1 LHILEPLTAPKPY
14 LELHYAE
21 RAFLVAAHKPA
32 EVAIAAKTVAVHNC
46 GGLTCT
52 APKVAFESVYKLKGF
67 NVISGLAAAL
77 MLTTA
82 PSVQAVQQQPA
93 KTQSKIAL
101 QRNGAVFDT
110 YILGPGDS
118 LQIELLDIPELSGT
132 FSIGP
137 DGTMYLPRLRA
148 LYVEGLTVEELRYF
162 LTQQFKAYV
171 RNPQLYVRPVAY
183 RPIRIYVGGE
193 VRRPGYYTLRGLDMA
208 NDKDQQQVTQ
218 SLKSSELNQSY
229 NAAIS
234 TSLDSN
240 ADSNKQAFPTVF
252 DAIRAAQGIS
262 PFSDLAKVQVT
273 RKQPLSAGGGR
284 LRTNLDFL
292 SLITEG
298 DESQNIRLFDGD
310 VVSVGKSS
318 VVLRDQLIQAGKTNL
333 SPQFMNVFVS
343 GRVRTP
349 GAVTLQQGT
358 SLNQAISVAGGVKLL
373 RGKVEFLRLLSDGKT
388 DRRTFSYSPN
398 SPANSFSNPI
408 LSTGDIIR
416 VNESPLSASIG
427 VLNEVATPV
436 LGIYSIYA
444 LTYGAFR

>member
-1 LHILEPLTAPKPY
+1 VLLMTAAPAV
-14 LELHYAE
+14 E
-21 RAFLVAAHKPA
+21 AA
-32 EVAIAAKTVAVHNC
+32 
-46 GGLTCT
+46 
-52 APKVAFESVYKLKGF
+52 
-67 NVISGLAAAL
+67 
-77 MLTTA
+77 
-82 PSVQAVQQQPA
+82 QPA
-93 KTQSKIAL
+93 PARAASTNGP
-101 QRNGAVFDT
+101 QRSRMVHDA

-118 LQIELLDIPELSGT
+118 LQVELLDIPELSGT

-137 DGTMYLPRLRA
+137 DGTIYLPRLRA

-171 RNPQLYVRPVAY
+171 KNPQLYVRPVGY

-193 VRRPGYYTLRGLDMA
+193 VGRPGYYTLRGLERTSEVARRTQM
-208 NDKDQQQVTQ
+208 QVSQ
-218 SLKSSELNQSY
+218 SLNISEIQPSLLNTDS
-229 NAAIS
+229 AILS
-234 TSLDSN
+234 DPLSNIPDS
-240 ADSNKQAFPTVF
+240 DKQAFPTVF
-252 DAIRAAQGIS
+252 DAIRAAQGIG

-284 LRTNLDFL
+284 IRTNLDFV

-310 VVSVGKSS
+310 VVTVGKTTM
-318 VVLRDQLIQAGKTNL
+318 VLRDQLIRAGNTNL
-333 SPQFMNVFVS
+333 SPQFINVYVS
-343 GRVRTP
+343 GRVRVP

-398 SPANSFSNPI
+398 SPSNSFSNPI

-416 VNESPLSASIG
+416 VNESPLSASVG
-427 VLNEVATPV
+427 VLNEVTTPI
-436 LGIYSIYA
+436 LGVYSIYA

>member
-1 LHILEPLTAPKPY
+1 M
-14 LELHYAE
+14 
-21 RAFLVAAHKPA
+21 AAA
-32 EVAIAAKTVAVHNC
+32 
-46 GGLTCT
+46 L
-52 APKVAFESVYKLKGF
+52 L
-67 NVISGLAAAL
+67 LAAAHAGQAAQPL
-77 MLTTA
+77 PARA
-82 PSVQAVQQQPA
+82 PSAN
-93 KTQSKIAL
+93 AL
-101 QRNGAVFDT
+101 QRSRVVYDA

-118 LQIELLDIPELSGT
+118 LQVELLDIPELSGT

-148 LYVEGLTVEELRYF
+148 LYVEGLTLEELRYF

-171 RNPQLYVRPVAY
+171 KNPQLYVRPVGY

-193 VRRPGYYTLRGLDMA
+193 VRRPGYYTLRGLDRA
-208 NDKDQQQVTQ
+208 SEAAERTQQQVSQNLNPTEVDPRVLT
-218 SLKSSELNQSY
+218 SRSAGLADPLSS
-229 NAAIS
+229 IP
-234 TSLDSN
+234 DS
-240 ADSNKQAFPTVF
+240 DRQVFPTVF
-252 DAIRAAQGIS
+252 DAIRAAQGIG
-262 PFSDLAKVQVT
+262 PFSDLGKVQVT
-273 RKQPLSAGGGR
+273 RRQPLSAGGGR
-284 LRTNLDFL
+284 IRTNLDFI

-310 VVSVGKSS
+310 VVSVSKTT
-318 VVLRDQLIQAGKTNL
+318 VVLRDQLIQAGNTNL
-333 SPQFMNVFVS
+333 SPQFINVFVS

-398 SPANSFSNPI
+398 SPSNSFSNPI
-408 LSTGDIIR
+408 LTAGDIIR
-416 VNESPLSASIG
+416 VNESPLSASVG

-436 LGIYSIYA
+436 LGVYSIYA